1 MSIPKQLIFSL
12 LFQYFRTLNTRVSV
26 VYIETWQ
33 GGNQITIDK
42 GTDISRALSNFD
54 DYKTR
59 MFQITHDTAQL
70 LT

>member
-1 MSIPKQLIFSL
+1 M
-12 LFQYFRTLNTRVSV
+12 FQYFRTLNTRVSV

-42 GTDISRALSNFD
+42 SIDISRALLNLN

-59 MFQITHDTAQL
+59 NIFQISHDTAQL